1 MREAVM
7 RNVTPHQASQ
17 LLHNKFVV
25 VLGDSSE
32 YKQPVV
38 NSRNVLMYESSYRY
52 NGGTVYF

>member
-1 MREAVM
+1 M